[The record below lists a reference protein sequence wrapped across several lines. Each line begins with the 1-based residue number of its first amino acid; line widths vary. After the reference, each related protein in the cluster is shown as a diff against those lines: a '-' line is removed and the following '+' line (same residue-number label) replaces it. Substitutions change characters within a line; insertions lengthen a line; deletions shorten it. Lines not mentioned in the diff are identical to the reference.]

1 MKDSKKKNKILTIH
15 NKNIFQSSS
24 NKIAVCILAYQP
36 DERLIQ
42 LYNDLSKSNYDFYV
56 IVDDNKYHISSL
68 EKKYT
73 SFHFIQIKEEECIK
87 NGYYGLNYYVKK
99 GEPSAWEK
107 AIFYFSTQKI
117 NTYPFVWFLEDDV
130 FIPQKDVILEI
141 DWQGAQQVRRLFP
154 NAVSIFV
161 LPPSIETL
169 EQRLNS
175 RGQDSQETI
184 SRRVAAARVEMSH
197 VGEFDYVTIND
208 QFDVALQDIRA
219 IVRAQRLKGV
229 VQLKRYAFLIQ
240 TLT

>member
-15 NKNIFQSSS
+15 NKNIFQPSS
-24 NKIAVCILAYQP
+24 NKIAICILAYQP

-56 IVDDNKYHISSL
+56 IVDDNKYDISSL

-141 DWQGAQQVRRLFP
+141 DRHYYGQNIDLLSKSNETFNRKWAHAPAVLEHAPSFLSKSLHISLICAIRLSNKFL
-154 NAVSIFV
+154 NKIKDYVQENKRMFFAESFFI
-161 LPPSIETL
+161 TL
-169 EQRLNS
+169 ADYYHL
-175 RGQDSQETI
+175 TI
-184 SRRVAAARVEMSH
+184 SQPQ
-197 VGEFDYVTIND
+197 EFKTIFYRKN
-208 QFDVALQDIRA
+208 
-219 IVRAQRLKGV
+219 
-229 VQLKRYAFLIQ
+229 
-240 TLT
+240 